1 MDVKRLVWGCVVAGF
16 ATLAILAPLVIIKE
30 NVGGEAEAGTGDV
43 VTMARIAFSPTTLTV
58 RRGTDVTFDNQD
70 VAPHTVTTADGRVDS
85 GVINPGKSFRL
96 VVQERFEYSC
106 SIHPSMQASVELS
119 G

>member
-1 MDVKRLVWGCVVAGF
+1 MDLKRLAWGCVVAGF
-16 ATLAILAPLVIIKE
+16 ATLAILAPVVIIKE
-30 NVGGEAEAGTGDV
+30 NTGGEAKAGTGDV

-58 RRGTDVTFDNQD
+58 RRGTEVLFDNQD
-70 VAPHTVTTADGRVDS
+70 VAPHTVTSGDGRVDS

-96 VVQERFEYSC
+96 VIEEPFEYTC
-106 SIHPSMQASVELS
+106 SIHPSMSAAIELS